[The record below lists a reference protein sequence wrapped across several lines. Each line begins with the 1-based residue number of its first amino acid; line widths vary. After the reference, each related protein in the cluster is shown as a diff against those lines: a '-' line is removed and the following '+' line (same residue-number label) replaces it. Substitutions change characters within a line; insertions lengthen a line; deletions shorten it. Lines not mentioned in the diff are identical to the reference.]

1 MQSKIPNSPAF
12 LKGFL
17 WLAFS
22 AAAMLSAF
30 ILPIHLFAVLN
41 GSPMKLDS
49 PLLRSYFFIL
59 IIAALYHGLY
69 RAKTILFDLGLEKYQ
84 KTIGWLAVI
93 IFLFYAFNAAALF
106 FFSL

>member
-1 MQSKIPNSPAF
+1 MENNSINSPAF

-22 AAAMLSAF
+22 GTAMLSAF
-30 ILPIHLFAVLN
+30 ILPIHLWAAFN

-49 PLLRSYFFIL
+49 MLFRGYFFIL

-69 RAKTILFDLGLEKYQ
+69 RTKTILFDLGFGKYQ
-84 KTIGWLAVI
+84 KTIGLLAVI
-93 IFLFYAFNAAALF
+93 VFLFYAFNAASLF